1 MDRGLTVHASR
12 MHKKELRNANKEF
25 NCNNCSLKCSA
36 KNDMYKYKKED
47 HITKRKKEMK
57 IRINVVF
64 AVHILK

>member
-47 HITKRKKEMK
+47 HITKRKEKNENQNK
-57 IRINVVF
+57 CCICSSYS
-64 AVHILK
+64 